1 MHKGKYNAWILA
13 HSFPAKTFF
22 PLLTFLACNSS
33 SVSFFSALWS
43 KDCSLNM
50 LLSSGSYMVSQATLV
65 GLTGDCYCCVSY
77 TLITVVIFHAAVSRV
92 KSKHVKS
99 TVDAPNLENVHLLLD
114 K

>member
-1 MHKGKYNAWILA
+1 
-13 HSFPAKTFF
+13 
-22 PLLTFLACNSS
+22 
-33 SVSFFSALWS
+33 
-43 KDCSLNM
+43 M

-65 GLTGDCYCCVSY
+65 GLTGAYYCCVSY